1 MFLVTEELRLT
12 SVLREFSMGLGFS
25 LFGTADISEIRDSF
39 LLPEDLRDRVGFAVS
54 LGKRLVT
61 GVLDDI
67 LVGPTPLYFHH
78 YRQINYFL
86 DRGALLL
93 ASRIQDLGFRA
104 VPIPASQV
112 IDWPKQRAHLSHK
125 KVGEMAG
132 LGWIGRNNLL
142 VTPEFGSRFRLVTV
156 LTDMPLEPGNPSTAD
171 CGTCRKCIGVC
182 PANAIK
188 ERREDFEHLGCF
200 EMLKEF
206 RKKGLVSQYI
216 CGLCVKAC
224 PGRPFS
230 AEAP

>member
-1 MFLVTEELRLT
+1 MSFVNESPDRT
-12 SVLREFSMGLGFS
+12 SVLREYSLGLGFS
-25 LFGTADISEIRDSF
+25 FFGTADVSGISDSF
-39 LLPEDLRDRVGFAVS
+39 LLPEDLRNRVGHAIS
-54 LGKRLVT
+54 LGKRLVA
-61 GVLDDI
+61 GVLDD
-67 LVGPTPLYFHH
+67 LSDGPTPLYFHH
-78 YRQINYFL
+78 YRQLNFFL

-156 LTDMPLEPGNPSTAD
+156 LTDMPLEGGKSLTAG
-171 CGTCRKCIGVC
+171 CGECRKCIAAC
-182 PANAIK
+182 PAHAIK
-188 ERREDFEHLGCF
+188 ERREDFEHLACF
-200 EMLKEF
+200 EMLKAF
-206 RKKGLVSQYI
+206 RNKGLVGQYI

-224 PGRPFS
+224 SERALS
-230 AEAP
+230 ADAP

>member
-1 MFLVTEELRLT
+1 
-12 SVLREFSMGLGFS
+12 MGLGFS
-25 LFGTADISEIRDSF
+25 LFGTADISGIRDSF
-39 LLPEDLRDRVGFAVS
+39 LLPENLRDRVGFAVS
-54 LGKRLVT
+54 LGKRLVN

-67 LVGPTPLYFHH
+67 LDVPTPLYFHH

-112 IDWPKQRAHLSHK
+112 IDWPKQRAHLPHK
-125 KVGEMAG
+125 KIGEMAG

-142 VTPEFGSRFRLVTV
+142 VSPGFGSRFRLVTV
-156 LTDMPLEPGNPSTAD
+156 LTDMPLEASDPSTTD

-188 ERREDFEHLGCF
+188 ERQEDFEHIGCF

-206 RKKGLVSQYI
+206 RNKGLVGQYI

-224 PGRPFS
+224 SGRPLS
-230 AEAP
+230 TDSL

>member
-1 MFLVTEELRLT
+1 MSHVTEEEGYT
-12 SVLREFSMGLGFS
+12 SVLREYSLGLGFS
-25 LFGTADISEIRDSF
+25 LFGTAGISGIRDSF
-39 LLPEDLRDRVGFAVS
+39 LLPESLRESVAFAVS

-67 LVGPTPLYFHH
+67 LNGPTPLYFHH

-112 IDWPKQRAHLSHK
+112 IDWQNQRAHLSHK

-132 LGWIGRNNLL
+132 LGWTGRNNLL

-156 LTDMPLEPGNPSTAD
+156 LTDMPLEAGDRLKED
-171 CGTCRKCIGVC
+171 CGSCRKCIGAC

-188 ERREDFEHLGCF
+188 ELREDFGHIDCF
-200 EMLKEF
+200 KMLKEF
-206 RKKGLVSQYI
+206 RNKGLVGQYI

-224 PGRPFS
+224 SGRPLS
-230 AEAP
+230 VDSP